1 MALTGSEGE
10 SVMDYREILDL
21 LRQNTEPSA
30 GDYML
35 AVMMFVLWAAV
46 VLVLIAA
53 AYALYWGAKWKR
65 NIVLYGDSKQQEK
78 CE

>member
-1 MALTGSEGE
+1 
-10 SVMDYREILDL
+10 MDYREILDL
-21 LRQNTEPSA
+21 LRQTTEPSA

-46 VLVLIAA
+46 VLALIAA
-53 AYALYWGAKWKR
+53 AYWLYWGAKWKR